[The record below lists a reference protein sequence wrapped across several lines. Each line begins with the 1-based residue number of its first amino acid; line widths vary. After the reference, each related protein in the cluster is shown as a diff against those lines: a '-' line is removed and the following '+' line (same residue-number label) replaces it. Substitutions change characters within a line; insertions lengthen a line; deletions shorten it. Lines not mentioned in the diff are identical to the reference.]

1 MHSILIAGAFHAEI
15 ASMGSRLIA
24 MFSGFARTA
33 APVALDAVWQGAMV
47 AVALVLCLRLAPRVS
62 ASHRFAIWAS
72 AFAVVAT
79 LPFLPIILHSSASA
93 TAGPS
98 ALPAMAARP
107 WLQLDSRWGV
117 IVAALWLVASAVRAG
132 DLVFHSMRLRKL
144 WQTASPVPVDAGLR
158 SLLGAVF
165 PTRRSIWSRPIE
177 ICKTRELDRPS
188 VIGFFAPRILI
199 PDWLFER
206 LTPGELEHVVL
217 HEAEHLRRRD
227 DWTNLLQK
235 ISLVLF
241 ALNPALAWMERRLC
255 REREMAC
262 DEGVVR
268 RTQAPR
274 AYAACLTS
282 LAERSLKRRAQAL
295 SLDAFE
301 RRPELVHRVHSI
313 LWRKRA
319 LHPLAARA
327 WVGAVG
333 CGLLF
338 GAVALARCPQVVA
351 FVPAKTG
358 GAAHEL
364 ASAQKNTQT
373 PNMERAA
380 LSPVRQA
387 GQAFATADSKSAGG
401 HQAAAQFHAIET
413 KAVLPTQRNAAAPLM
428 ADSRSTALQ
437 QSAGIEERAVASI
450 ETNANTPRQ
459 VLLKAEDPDAA
470 AIAQET
476 GCIVFTA
483 WEQVRTVRRGNAPV
497 ADYDADAGSQRES
510 AQAGSDSD
518 SQPAAQI
525 TITRVILTV
534 YPAASAPQANK
545 KHIAGSHSGLPA
557 AIPFDGGWLVFRL

>member
-1 MHSILIAGAFHAEI
+1 
-15 ASMGSRLIA
+15 
-24 MFSGFARTA
+24 
-33 APVALDAVWQGAMV
+33 VA
-47 AVALVLCLRLAPRVS
+47 
-62 ASHRFAIWAS
+62 
-72 AFAVVAT
+72 
-79 LPFLPIILHSSASA
+79 
-93 TAGPS
+93 
-98 ALPAMAARP
+98 
-107 WLQLDSRWGV
+107 
-117 IVAALWLVASAVRAG
+117 
-132 DLVFHSMRLRKL
+132 
-144 WQTASPVPVDAGLR
+144 
-158 SLLGAVF
+158 
-165 PTRRSIWSRPIE
+165 
-177 ICKTRELDRPS
+177 
-188 VIGFFAPRILI
+188 
-199 PDWLFER
+199 
-206 LTPGELEHVVL
+206 L

-241 ALNPALAWMERRLC
+241 PLNPALAWMERRLC

-295 SLDAFE
+295 SLGAFG

-358 GAAHEL
+358 NAAHDL
-364 ASAQKNTQT
+364 ANAQKNIET
-373 PNMERAA
+373 PNMKRAA
-380 LSPVRQA
+380 LSPVHQA
-387 GQAFATADSKSAGG
+387 GQAVVTADLKSAGG
-401 HQAAAQFHAIET
+401 LQAAAQFHAIET
-413 KAVLPTQRNAAAPLM
+413 KAVLPAQRNAVAPLM
-428 ADSRSTALQ
+428 ADSQSFKSHQST
-437 QSAGIEERAVASI
+437 GTDERAIASL
-450 ETNANTPRQ
+450 ERNTNSPRQ
-459 VLLKAEDPDAA
+459 VLLKAEDPNAA

-483 WEQVRTVRRGNAPV
+483 WEQVRTVRRGSAPV
-497 ADYDADAGSQRES
+497 ADYDADAGNQRES
-510 AQAGSDSD
+510 AQAASDSE

-534 YPAASAPQANK
+534 YPAASAPQANR
-545 KHIAGSHSGLPA
+545 KHIAGSRSDMPA